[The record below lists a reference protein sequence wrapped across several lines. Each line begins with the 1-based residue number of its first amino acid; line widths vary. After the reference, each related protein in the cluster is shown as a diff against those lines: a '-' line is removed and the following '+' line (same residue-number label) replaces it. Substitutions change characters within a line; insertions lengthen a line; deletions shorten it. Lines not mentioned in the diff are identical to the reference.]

1 MNEKISLYAIA
12 EGFQKLNEMTD
23 DDEMLVP
30 YLDAIS
36 MQLDNKVDNIVKF
49 RQERLATVTAIDSE
63 VQRLLAMKKSHERLA
78 ERLKEYISTAMILHD
93 IEKIDTGLFKVSFL
107 NSESVEVTDE
117 DLISDEFKKVK
128 TVFQVDKLALKAALK
143 AGIAVEGAELIKRKN
158 LQIK

>member
-12 EGFQKLNEMTD
+12 EGFQQLNEMAD

-30 YLDAIS
+30 YLDAIT

-49 RQERLATVTAIDSE
+49 RQEKLATVAAIDSE
-63 VQRLLAMKKSHERLA
+63 VQRLLAMKKSHEKLA
-78 ERLKEYISTAMILHD
+78 ERLKEYVSTSMILHD

-117 DLISDEFKKVK
+117 SLISDEFKKVK

-143 AGIAVEGAELIKRKN
+143 AGKVVQGAEIVRRKN